1 MTSFFFQS
9 RDDIVA
15 WPARDLPQRIE
26 DMRNLSEFVYQ
37 LDPSCTILSIFPT
50 QPHTKNVHI
59 IVKAPAIGG
68 GKWE

>member
-1 MTSFFFQS
+1 VTSFFFQS

-26 DMRNLSEFVYQ
+26 DMGNLSEFADQ
-37 LDPSCTILSIFPT
+37 LDPSCAILGIFPM
-50 QPHTKNVHI
+50 QPDTKNVHI